1 MTGLRCLAVRPSQ
14 AQTNTHPGSPCLRET
29 HYSEQAELFGGDHT
43 AGPRGL
49 RRRGSAIL
57 PRARQIFRA
66 ESRTRCIPSYTASG
80 LHHPAQ
86 SPPCGPAGRMGAC
99 GRMTLPGRQAIA
111 GAGIPPSVFMI
122 PARSSAGRHILPA
135 SSSTAP
141 MRIHAFHDAERAWV
155 QTPSLPR
162 EDIAFHGGD
171 AMERTEVV
179 TGCSVRSSG
188 DSCCRPP
195 GLTAVRAYPGTPAG
209 RMGACGVHTA
219 GPRGLRRR
227 GQRVMS
233 RGQSRAELRTPHL
246 VRSSESLMTEAA
258 S

>member
-1 MTGLRCLAVRPSQ
+1 MPVPLRYGRAGRHRPSDERQADQHHRPGPQAVRQAEQEAQGVQEMTRLRCLAVRPSQ

-111 GAGIPPSVFMI
+111 GAGVPPSVFMI
-122 PARSSAGRHILPA
+122 PARSSVLLTLHGAPNPA
-135 SSSTAP
+135 
-141 MRIHAFHDAERAWV
+141 
-155 QTPSLPR
+155 
-162 EDIAFHGGD
+162 
-171 AMERTEVV
+171 
-179 TGCSVRSSG
+179 
-188 DSCCRPP
+188 
-195 GLTAVRAYPGTPAG
+195 
-209 RMGACGVHTA
+209 
-219 GPRGLRRR
+219 
-227 GQRVMS
+227 
-233 RGQSRAELRTPHL
+233 
-246 VRSSESLMTEAA
+246 
-258 S
+258 